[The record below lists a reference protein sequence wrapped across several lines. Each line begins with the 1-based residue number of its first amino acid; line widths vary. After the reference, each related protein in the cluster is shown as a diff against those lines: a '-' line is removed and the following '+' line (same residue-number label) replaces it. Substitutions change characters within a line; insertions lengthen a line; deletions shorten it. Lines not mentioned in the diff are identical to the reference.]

1 MRKHLFHIFVLIL
14 ISVCASCYAATDV
27 FDDTNIVIAKRH
39 LAMHSCLTSDE
50 IDHLLTEVS
59 INKRGE
65 TTVRFFYSKI
75 SDRFFEV
82 SFFAGSGTV
91 FSCNCEDT
99 SRSHWENHVQYCN
112 EMVPI
117 FSASAEWEN
126 LYGSY
131 LFWPPELKAAFFY
144 KYGHIPYESEMQFLM
159 GHRLYDYPDVS
170 CVSLDEAQEKCRH
183 ILSSYFN
190 ETEKTISN
198 FTVSAVFG
206 RFEEKAIWSIDF
218 YSSPEANNMPLLH
231 YSFDLSAFDGKVMD
245 GICINHEHNAS
256 HSLCYYTDIYEIEF
270 FDDGA
275 YYINRNHN

>member
-27 FDDTNIVIAKRH
+27 FDDTNIVIAKNH

-91 FSCNCEDT
+91 FSCNCEET
-99 SRSHWENHVQYCN
+99 PRSYWENHVQYCN
-112 EMVPI
+112 EMVPV
-117 FSASAEWEN
+117 FSASTEWEN

-131 LFWPPELKAAFFY
+131 LFWPPELKADFFHN
-144 KYGHIPYESEMQFLM
+144 YGHLPYESEMQFLM